1 VGGENAQIAVGLPQ
15 AVTGVFQ
22 GLLLFFLLA
31 CDVLVRYRLRFS
43 SAKEAA
49 A

>member
-1 VGGENAQIAVGLPQ
+1 MAQIDLKVPP

-22 GLLLFFLLA
+22 GLLLFFLLGSDFLA
-31 CDVLVRYRLRFS
+31 RYRVKVERR
-43 SAKEAA
+43 AA